1 MTAPQSLKEIAAEQS
16 YKVDVVHPLYQH
28 RMIFLRMPDGP
39 ILDSGIGHIKEAS
52 ARAKACGMN
61 ISEYTLRRIIRSG
74 ELPCRIVGRTY
85 LISWEK
91 LVAWATCA
99 DGCDNAITQ

>member
-1 MTAPQSLKEIAAEQS
+1 MAEI
-16 YKVDVVHPLYQH
+16 VRRDVLN
-28 RMIFLRMPDGP
+28 
-39 ILDSGIGHIKEAS
+39 IKEAA
-52 ARAKACGMN
+52 ARAKECGMN

-91 LVAWATCA
+91 LVNWATCA

>member
-1 MTAPQSLKEIAAEQS
+1 MRADMAEIV
-16 YKVDVVHPLYQH
+16 KRDVLN
-28 RMIFLRMPDGP
+28 
-39 ILDSGIGHIKEAS
+39 IKEAS

-61 ISEYTLRRIIRSG
+61 ISEYTLRRI
-74 ELPCRIVGRTY
+74 VGRTY

-91 LVAWATCA
+91 LVARATCA

>member
-1 MTAPQSLKEIAAEQS
+1 
-16 YKVDVVHPLYQH
+16 
-28 RMIFLRMPDGP
+28 
-39 ILDSGIGHIKEAS
+39 
-52 ARAKACGMN
+52 MN

-99 DGCDNAITQ
+99 DGCDNAVTST

>member
-1 MTAPQSLKEIAAEQS
+1 MRAYMAEI
-16 YKVDVVHPLYQH
+16 VRRDVLN
-28 RMIFLRMPDGP
+28 
-39 ILDSGIGHIKEAS
+39 IKEAS
-52 ARAKACGMN
+52 ARAKECGMN
-61 ISEYTLRRIIRSG
+61 ISEYTLRRIIQSG

-99 DGCDNAITQ
+99 DGCDNAIKQ

>member
-1 MTAPQSLKEIAAEQS
+1 MRADMAEIV
-16 YKVDVVHPLYQH
+16 KRDVLN
-28 RMIFLRMPDGP
+28 
-39 ILDSGIGHIKEAS
+39 IKEAS
-52 ARAKACGMN
+52 ARAKEYGMN

-85 LISWEK
+85 LISWER

>member
-1 MTAPQSLKEIAAEQS
+1 
-16 YKVDVVHPLYQH
+16 
-28 RMIFLRMPDGP
+28 
-39 ILDSGIGHIKEAS
+39 
-52 ARAKACGMN
+52 MN

-91 LVAWATCA
+91 LVAWATCEN
-99 DGCDNAITQ
+99 GFDNAITQ

>member
-1 MTAPQSLKEIAAEQS
+1 MNDNIMDMNVMNMKQTVE
-16 YKVDVVHPLYQH
+16 
-28 RMIFLRMPDGP
+28 
-39 ILDSGIGHIKEAS
+39 
-52 ARAKACGMN
+52 RAKASGIN
-61 ISEYTLRRIIRSG
+61 ISEYTLRRIIQSG